1 MNNSNQKRNEKPPIL
16 QRDVPPVPSHHFGPP
31 PFFAPPHH
39 FAPPLPMT
47 REGFNEMKFMMIL
60 MLLSDNPN
68 GITGYKIQ
76 KRFQIPRGNLLRTLD
91 ELVEKKYLTTSESV
105 VEGRVNKFFII
116 TKRGK
121 KYLGKLKKKWV
132 TRFSM
137 MTEMGPPSP
146 EALKTIIIE
155 KIKEFESKD
164 DAVDFFRGIRSW
176 MKNILQHINL
186 KVRKITRAKSDLDI
200 IIEKV
205 EKMGNLNKN
214 EIIEMVTDS
223 LKKFEEEGIDKNEK

>member
-1 MNNSNQKRNEKPPIL
+1 MNSSNQKGNENPPNF
-16 QRDVPPVPSHHFGPP
+16 QKDVPTVPTHHFGSP
-31 PFFAPPHH
+31 PFFDPPHH
-39 FAPPLPMT
+39 FGHPLPIT

-60 MLLSDNPN
+60 MLLSYNPN

-105 VEGRVNKFFII
+105 IEGRVNKFFII

-146 EALKTIIIE
+146 EALKIMIIE
-155 KIKEFESKD
+155 RIKEFESKE

-176 MKNILQHINL
+176 MKNMLNHINL
-186 KVRKITRAKSDLDI
+186 KVILLTRAKSDLDI

-205 EKMGNLNKN
+205 EKMGNLNNN

-223 LKKFEEEGIDKNEK
+223 LKKFEEEVIDKDEK